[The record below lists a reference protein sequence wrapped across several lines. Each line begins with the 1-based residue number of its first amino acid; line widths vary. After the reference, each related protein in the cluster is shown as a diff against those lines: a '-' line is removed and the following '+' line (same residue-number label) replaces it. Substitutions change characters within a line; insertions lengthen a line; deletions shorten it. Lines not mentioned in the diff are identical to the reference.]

1 MLKSK
6 SIVVPH
12 IDTIKYDENFEII
25 GLGKTSQESNSTFYL
40 VVNWQWAQD
49 FRESLGLEHKDLHC
63 TIAFTENDIF
73 NVPKNESTIIFK

>member
-25 GLGKTSQESNSTFYL
+25 GLGKTSQESNSSFYL
-40 VVNWQWAQD
+40 VVKWQWAQD
-49 FRESLGLEHKDLHC
+49 FRASLGLEHKDLHC

-73 NVPKNESTIIFK
+73 DSPKDFSTLLFS